1 MEKGLLVFV
10 CFVEVHLKH
19 FHHLSMLKYLLNLCL
34 EGEVV
39 HPFATARHL
48 FNHLENRTY
57 VGPTPEAKY
66 YHSSTKQVN
75 RKPNDKQR

>member
-34 EGEVV
+34 EGEVA

-48 FNHLENRTY
+48 FNHLENRT
-57 VGPTPEAKY
+57 
-66 YHSSTKQVN
+66 
-75 RKPNDKQR
+75 

>member
-1 MEKGLLVFV
+1 
-10 CFVEVHLKH
+10 
-19 FHHLSMLKYLLNLCL
+19 MLKYLLNLCL

-66 YHSSTKQVN
+66 YHSSTK
-75 RKPNDKQR
+75 